1 MSLLKSEGSVSLSTF
16 RAETREWLA
25 SNCPESMRG
34 SAAEDEIVGGGKR
47 QTYENPEAKLWL
59 DRMAAKGW
67 TAPTWP
73 QEYGGAGLSKAEAA
87 ILRDEMAMINARAPI
102 QGMGFS
108 MIGPT
113 LLDFGT
119 DAQKA
124 EHLPKIASGEIRW
137 CQGYS
142 EPGAGSDLA
151 SLQTRC
157 EDQGDYYQVNGQ
169 KIWTSGA
176 QYADWIFTLVRTDP
190 KASKHDGISFVL
202 IDMAQPGVTVKP
214 IKLISGNSPF
224 CETFFDDARC
234 EKHNLVGQLN
244 RGWTVGKRLLQ
255 HERSSIS
262 GLASG
267 GSRGRY
273 DHFGSLPD
281 LAKQHLGL
289 THGRLSDRDLRRD
302 IIKNEMDRKA
312 FQLTQRRASEESESG
327 GTPTFLT
334 SLFKYYGSEHGTR
347 RRELQLALMGT
358 QSMGWEGNS
367 FAADEL
373 ATTRTWLRSKASTIA
388 GGTSEVQLNIIAKRV
403 LSLPDA

>member
-1 MSLLKSEGSVSLSTF
+1 MSLSTF
-16 RAETREWLA
+16 RADTREWLA
-25 SNCPESMRG
+25 ANCPDSMRG
-34 SAAEDEIVGGGKR
+34 SAAEDEIVGGGTR
-47 QTYENPEAKLWL
+47 QTYANPEAKLWL

-73 QEYGGAGLSKAEAA
+73 TEYGGAGLSKSEVA

-334 SLFKYYGSEHGTR
+334 SLFKYYGSEHGNR
-347 RRELQLALMGT
+347 RMELQLALMGT